1 MGVKNWLD
9 FILEMKL
16 ISVLVEI
23 DLGFVRGAK
32 KNVFSVRTHIDLN
45 FVWVVQINLI
55 SVQGIELDLIPV

>member
-1 MGVKNWLD
+1 
-9 FILEMKL
+9 MKL